1 MRTGLWLVSVG
12 ILLGGCSLE
21 TTEPD
26 WVADVDGRRITLEAL
41 RDPLG
46 PTWEEG
52 SAEDRETLL
61 THELDRLIGHQLVLN
76 RAEELGVDV
85 GDEEVEALL
94 TRLSGEQTRSVNAG
108 LRQDLRREMVM
119 DRTAVVELAPRLQI
133 SESTLA
139 LHFAEKS
146 EDYATA
152 PRVQV
157 RQIVVEDGVKARRLV
172 GEIRGGADLE
182 ALAREHSLGPEA
194 RQGGL
199 LPPFAEG
206 ELPEAFDVAFKL
218 EPGKISD
225 VIESPYGY
233 HIFRVEHKIPAR
245 EPTLDDVRV
254 QIRVELERERFIALR
269 EEWLRDLRRKAAI
282 RINDPVLESLR

>member
-1 MRTGLWLVSVG
+1 M
-12 ILLGGCSLE
+12 
-21 TTEPD
+21 
-26 WVADVDGRRITLEAL
+26 
-41 RDPLG
+41 
-46 PTWEEG
+46 
-52 SAEDRETLL
+52 
-61 THELDRLIGHQLVLN
+61 
-76 RAEELGVDV
+76 
-85 GDEEVEALL
+85 
-94 TRLSGEQTRSVNAG
+94 
-108 LRQDLRREMVM
+108 
-119 DRTAVVELAPRLQI
+119 
-133 SESTLA
+133 
-139 LHFAEKS
+139 
-146 EDYATA
+146 
-152 PRVQV
+152 
-157 RQIVVEDGVKARRLV
+157 KARRLV

-218 EPGKISD
+218 EPGKVSD

-282 RINDPVLESLR
+282 RINDPVLESLH

>member
-1 MRTGLWLVSVG
+1 MRTGLWLVGVG

-21 TTEPD
+21 PREPE

-41 RDPLG
+41 RDALG

-52 SAEDRETLL
+52 SAEERETLL

-146 EDYATA
+146 EDYATP

-199 LPPFAEG
+199 LPAFAEG

-233 HIFRVEHKIPAR
+233 HIFRVEHRIPAR
-245 EPTLDDVRV
+245 EPTLDEVRG

-282 RINDPVLESLR
+282 RINDPVLESLH